1 MKRKEILAI
10 VEDLARLEPGT
21 TTDDQVLIGLGEWD
35 SLASSEFRG
44 AVADTW
50 GVKLSGVAMEKVK
63 TVGDLLALLKGH
75 LED

>member
-1 MKRKEILAI
+1 MKRSEILAI
-10 VEDLARLEPGT
+10 VEDLARIEPGT
-21 TTDDQVLIGLGEWD
+21 ATDDLVLIGLGEWD

-63 TVGDLLALLKGH
+63 TVGDLLVLLKGH